1 MMKIDSLSTQQLD
14 RLRRGK
20 RGGASGD
27 TGFAEALEG
36 EESGGSPVTGATSLG
51 PVDALLALQE
61 VSDDPSGRAQAQLRG
76 EALLD
81 RLGALRLAILAGRL
95 RPVDLER
102 LTKLVA
108 EQRAAVDDPRLAGVL
123 DEIELRAAVELAKL
137 GY

>member
-1 MMKIDSLSTQQLD
+1 MKIEPPSAQQLD

-20 RGGASGD
+20 RGGASGA

-36 EESGGSPVTGATSLG
+36 EEPGRSSITGGASLG

-61 VSDDPSGRAQAQLRG
+61 VPDALVGRARAQRWG

-81 RLGALRLAILAGRL
+81 RLDALRLAILTGSL
-95 RPVDLER
+95 RRVDLER
-102 LTKLVA
+102 LTRIVA
-108 EQRAAVDDPRLAGVL
+108 EQRDLVDDPRLAGVL

>member
-1 MMKIDSLSTQQLD
+1 MKIDSLSSQQLD

-20 RGGASGD
+20 RGGGGGD

-36 EESGGSPVTGATSLG
+36 GESGASPVTGPTSLG
-51 PVDALLALQE
+51 QLDGLLALQE
-61 VSDDPSGRAQAQLRG
+61 VPDDSSGQAQQRG

-81 RLGALRLAILAGRL
+81 RLDELRLAILTGRL
-95 RPVDLER
+95 RPADLER
-102 LTKLVA
+102 LTRLVA

>member
-1 MMKIDSLSTQQLD
+1 MMKIESLSTQQLD

-20 RGGASGD
+20 RGGAGGD

-36 EESGGSPVTGATSLG
+36 GDSGAAPVTGATNLG
-51 PVDALLALQE
+51 QVDALLALQE
-61 VSDDPSGRAQAQLRG
+61 VSDDASGRAQQRG

-81 RLGALRLAILAGRL
+81 RLDELRLAILAGRL
-95 RPVDLER
+95 RPDDLER
-102 LTKLVA
+102 LTRLVA
-108 EQRAAVDDPRLAGVL
+108 EQRTAVDDPRLAGIL